1 MFDLLFHLVI
11 IGVATALEP
20 VQLIAYVGVIS
31 TRQGIRAGWAFLGGW
46 IASLLTVSL
55 LTWVA
60 AAQVSSYASDVV
72 ERRGV
77 RRGILAVELIL
88 GLALLAYAIYRE
100 RRGPRPAH
108 ESRLKVGGA
117 TMTTTHAALVGLLI
131 PPWPLVAA
139 GALDVVRAEV
149 GVTRSVAAML
159 VYLVTATS
167 TIGGMQL
174 WAVRSPETSLDRLA
188 RIRAWLEP
196 HAERIITVIA
206 ALVGLWL
213 VVRVLRRW

>member
-1 MFDLLFHLVI
+1 
-11 IGVATALEP
+11 
-20 VQLIAYVGVIS
+20 
-31 TRQGIRAGWAFLGGW
+31 
-46 IASLLTVSL
+46 
-55 LTWVA
+55 
-60 AAQVSSYASDVV
+60 
-72 ERRGV
+72 
-77 RRGILAVELIL
+77 
-88 GLALLAYAIYRE
+88 
-100 RRGPRPAH
+100 
-108 ESRLKVGGA
+108 
-117 TMTTTHAALVGLLI
+117 MTTTHAALVGLLI

-149 GVTRSVAAML
+149 GVTRSVAGML

-174 WAVRSPETSLDRLA
+174 WAVRSSETSLDRLA

-213 VVRVLRRW
+213 VVHVLRRW